1 MIRSFLR
8 YIEFEKRYSKH
19 TLTSYQN
26 DLEQFEKFLQ
36 KEFEQKPEEANHA
49 MIRSWIVSLIDQE
62 IQPRSVNRKIT
73 SLKSFYKFLLKRE
86 HIEKDPTWKLHV
98 LKTPKQLPHFVQEG
112 DFNRMLDQAPLPE
125 EFPELRDRIVVE
137 LFYATGMR
145 RAELIHLKSEDI
157 NKHSL
162 SLKVLGKRNK
172 ERIIP
177 FAKSLLEIIDQYQL
191 KKEALFGI
199 NTDSFIVN
207 DKGRPCSE
215 MMIYKTVKDF
225 LATTSVDKKSPH
237 VLRHSFATHLLD
249 RGADLNA
256 VKDLLGHT
264 SLAATQV
271 YTHNTLD
278 KLKKVFDQAHPK
290 A

>member
-1 MIRSFLR
+1 MIRSFLK
-8 YIEFEKRYSKH
+8 YIEYEKRYSSH
-19 TLTSYQN
+19 TLASYKN
-26 DLEQFEKFLQ
+26 DLEQFEKFLL
-36 KEFEQKPEEANHA
+36 KEFDQKPEEANHA
-49 MIRSWIVSLIDQE
+49 MVRSWIVELIDQD

-86 HIEKDPTWKLHV
+86 LIEKDPTWKVHV

-112 DFNRMLDQAPLPE
+112 DFNKMLDHLPVAD
-125 EFPELRDRIVVE
+125 EFGALRDRLVVE

-145 RAELIHLKSEDI
+145 RAELINLKSQDV
-157 NKHSL
+157 NKYAQT
-162 SLKVLGKRNK
+162 LKVLGKRNK
-172 ERIIP
+172 ERVIP
-177 FAKSLLEIIDQYQL
+177 FAKPLLEIINKYQL

-199 NTDSFIVN
+199 DTETFIVN
-207 DKGRPCSE
+207 DKGKPCSE
-215 MMIYKTVKDF
+215 MMIHKTVKNF
-225 LATTSVDKKSPH
+225 LGTTSVDKKSPH

-278 KLKKVFDQAHPK
+278 KLKKVFDLAHPK